1 MVPRDGLGREPEE
14 PEMTIADVRGKAV
27 LVVGG
32 GRGIG
37 RAIAERFAE
46 LGADV
51 GLTGRDAARTAEVAA
66 ALATTHSATV
76 GGYALDVTDRPRV
89 RQVVEEFRGQRG
101 GADVLVYNAG
111 ISPSY
116 ASAEKV
122 TERDWDDILATN
134 LTGAFCAAQAFAR
147 PLIEQGATDPDPAR
161 PDRGSIV
168 FIGSVNSVVGDPRLV
183 AYTASKAGLAGMA
196 KTMALDWARY
206 GIRVNLVAPGYVATD
221 LTAGLQSDER
231 LRRSLTDRTPQG
243 RLADPAEIADLVV
256 FLASD
261 SASFVT
267 GAVHAV
273 DGGWTAQ

>member
-1 MVPRDGLGREPEE
+1 
-14 PEMTIADVRGKAV
+14 MTIADVRGRAV

-51 GLTGRDAARTAEVAA
+51 GITGRDGARAAEVAA
-66 ALATTHSATV
+66 AIAGTHSAKVT
-76 GGYALDVTDRPRV
+76 GYALDVTDRARV
-89 RQVVEEFRGQRG
+89 RQVVEEFRAQQGR
-101 GADVLVYNAG
+101 ADVLVYNAG
-111 ISPSY
+111 ISPTY

-122 TERDWDDILATN
+122 TEEDWDDILATN

-147 PLIEQGATDPDPAR
+147 PLIAEGAP
-161 PDRGSIV
+161 GCV
-168 FIGSVNSVVGDPRLV
+168 VLVGSVTSVVGGQRLV

-196 KTMALDWARY
+196 RTMALDWARY
-206 GIRVNLVAPGYVATD
+206 GIRVNTVAPGYVATD
-221 LTAGLQSDER
+221 LTAGLQRNER
-231 LRRSLTDRTPQG
+231 LLRSLTDRTPQR
-243 RLADPAEIADLVV
+243 RLAEPREIADLVV

-261 SASFVT
+261 SAAFIT
-267 GAVHAV
+267 GAVYPV

>member
-1 MVPRDGLGREPEE
+1 MN
-14 PEMTIADVRGKAV
+14 IADVRGRTV

-46 LGADV
+46 LGAEV
-51 GLTGRDAARTAEVAA
+51 GLTGRDAARTADVAA
-66 ALATTHSATV
+66 AIAETHSAKVTGHAV
-76 GGYALDVTDRPRV
+76 DVTDRAGV
-89 RQVVEEFRGQRG
+89 RQVVEEFRAQRG

-111 ISPSY
+111 ISPTY

-122 TERDWDDILATN
+122 DEKDWDDILATN

-147 PLIEQGATDPDPAR
+147 PLIDAGAP
-161 PDRGSIV
+161 GSIV

-206 GIRVNLVAPGYVATD
+206 GIRVNTVAPGYVATD
-221 LTAGLQSDER
+221 LTAGLQSNER
-231 LRRSLTDRTPQG
+231 LRRSLTDRTPQN
-243 RLADPAEIADLVV
+243 RLAEPKEIADLVV

-261 SASFVT
+261 SASFIT
-267 GAVHAV
+267 GAVYPV
-273 DGGWTAQ
+273 DGGWTTQ

>member
-1 MVPRDGLGREPEE
+1 V
-14 PEMTIADVRGKAV
+14 IADVRGRSV

-51 GLTGRDAARTAEVAA
+51 ALTGRDAARTAEAA
-66 ALATTHSATV
+66 ASLAGAHSAKVT
-76 GGYALDVTDRPRV
+76 AHTLDVTDRARL
-89 RQVVEEFRGQRG
+89 RQVVGDLRAE
-101 GADVLVYNAG
+101 ALVYNAG

-116 ASAEKV
+116 RSAEKV
-122 TERDWDDILATN
+122 GEDDWDEILATN
-134 LTGAFCAAQAFAR
+134 LTGAFVAAQAFAR
-147 PLIEQGATDPDPAR
+147 SLIERGR
-161 PDRGSIV
+161 PGSIV

-206 GIRVNLVAPGYVATD
+206 GIRVNTVAPGYVATD
-221 LTAGLQSDER
+221 LTAGLRGNDR
-231 LRRSLTDRTPQG
+231 LLRSLTDRTPQKRVAEPG
-243 RLADPAEIADLVV
+243 EIADLVV

-267 GAVHAV
+267 GVV
-273 DGGWTAQ
+273 YPIDGGWTAQ